1 MALRN
6 PEKRVLLTILA
17 MLCQFIGIAPME
29 YYYGLELVRP
39 VLLFLAMPRTNSRF
53 GTNLLATLKNY
64 LPYALVLLGFTAFR
78 VLMRESYS
86 YQIGFIE
93 QFLLTPLEAFKDIFS
108 RMVQGLFASCV
119 TVWIELL
126 RSLYHSQS
134 ITNILSRLGLVG
146 AVFGLFLYCINK
158 TVIKLTDSGSEVKKT
173 LILIGLGLYT
183 VLVGMIPFL
192 IAGFDIGISFHN
204 NRFLV
209 TLSIGVSLLIVS
221 IIDLVIRKKFLK
233 WILLALIVG
242 VSVEAN
248 HMTGL
253 EFQKAWE
260 GQKDFFTQLTWRAPQ
275 ILPGTV
281 IITPDLPFEQYF
293 SGGSLT
299 APLNMIYAPNLHDNP
314 IPYQVMLAKSSQM
327 NSMPDLIPEQPISK
341 ASRVFRFSGNTS
353 EMLTVYMPEQGCLK
367 VIQPDTDPKTFESIG
382 SVELWSKLIPLS
394 DLTRIETA
402 ALNAVLPKEYFGEVL
417 TNTWCYYYERAALA
431 EQRAEWSEVVAIYAQ
446 ATVDGVEPKA
456 PSEWLPLINAK
467 IQLKEID
474 TALALIKDLKFD
486 DAFSNQG
493 LCSIWQKDE
502 LSLTPTQQQTLGIML
517 EQWQCEEK

>member
-1 MALRN
+1 MGGNHIAVNKRECLYTVLLAAGLLLICGLSYGLTASKLGFFLDDWLIIWTYRVFGTNKFYDFFLRDRPLFSYVYKVFIPIIKDSLLGWQFFAIFTKWLSAMTLWWLQKLLLPEKKWFTYAVSALFLVYPGFKFHYFVVMYSQNYALLAIYLLSYTLMILALRN

-64 LPYALVLLGFTAFR
+64 LPYALVLLGSTAFR

-183 VLVGMIPFL
+183 VLVGMIPRA
-192 IAGFDIGISFHN
+192 IA
-204 NRFLV
+204 
-209 TLSIGVSLLIVS
+209 
-221 IIDLVIRKKFLK
+221 
-233 WILLALIVG
+233 
-242 VSVEAN
+242 
-248 HMTGL
+248 
-253 EFQKAWE
+253 
-260 GQKDFFTQLTWRAPQ
+260 
-275 ILPGTV
+275 
-281 IITPDLPFEQYF
+281 
-293 SGGSLT
+293 
-299 APLNMIYAPNLHDNP
+299 
-314 IPYQVMLAKSSQM
+314 
-327 NSMPDLIPEQPISK
+327 SK
-341 ASRVFRFSGNTS
+341 
-353 EMLTVYMPEQGCLK
+353 
-367 VIQPDTDPKTFESIG
+367 
-382 SVELWSKLIPLS
+382 
-394 DLTRIETA
+394 
-402 ALNAVLPKEYFGEVL
+402 
-417 TNTWCYYYERAALA
+417 
-431 EQRAEWSEVVAIYAQ
+431 
-446 ATVDGVEPKA
+446 
-456 PSEWLPLINAK
+456 
-467 IQLKEID
+467 
-474 TALALIKDLKFD
+474 
-486 DAFSNQG
+486 
-493 LCSIWQKDE
+493 
-502 LSLTPTQQQTLGIML
+502 
-517 EQWQCEEK
+517 